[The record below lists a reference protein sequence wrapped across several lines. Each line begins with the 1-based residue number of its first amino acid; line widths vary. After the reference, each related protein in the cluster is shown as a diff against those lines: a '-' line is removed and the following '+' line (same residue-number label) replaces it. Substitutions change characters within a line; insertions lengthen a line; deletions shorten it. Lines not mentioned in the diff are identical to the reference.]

1 MVMVG
6 LVSLASGLRRMPP
19 LAFEEGGEI
28 IRTRLDYEVGRARR
42 YGGHVSL
49 VAFRAASPGTIDGKW
64 QRLAATM
71 EISLRD
77 LDSYWVDSDRITVVL
92 PETDLAGRSR
102 VIDRILR
109 NAELEG
115 LAIDASASTF
125 PDEAPTSDA
134 LIRSVTG
141 AQDAHLR

>member
-6 LVSLASGLRRMPP
+6 LVSLVSGLRRMPP
-19 LAFEEGGEI
+19 LAFEERGEI

-49 VAFRAASPGTIDGKW
+49 VAFRAASPGMIDGKW
-64 QRLAATM
+64 QRFAATM

-134 LIRSVTG
+134 LIRSMTG
-141 AQDAHLR
+141 AQDAQLR